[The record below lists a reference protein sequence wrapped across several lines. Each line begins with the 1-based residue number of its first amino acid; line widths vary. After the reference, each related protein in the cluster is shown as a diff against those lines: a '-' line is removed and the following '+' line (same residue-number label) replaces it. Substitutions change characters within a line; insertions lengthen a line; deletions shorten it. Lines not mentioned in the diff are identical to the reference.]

1 MKKFFS
7 LLLCLGAIGS
17 MSAQKALVDQAKKMS
32 GKPDKL
38 TEARGLIKQA
48 MENPETQN
56 DAQTYYVAGL
66 IEFDAFDNAYKTK
79 MINPDAP
86 EANGSVMG
94 DELLAGYEYFLKAL
108 PLDSMPNE
116 KGQIKP
122 KYSKDIVSKIKGHA
136 ADFFGA
142 GADYFNDKK
151 FYPEA
156 YNAFMIYG
164 DLPEQAFMGKEGST
178 AVDATQVPTAYF
190 NAGLA
195 AYSGDAYE
203 ASADAF
209 KKARLAGY
217 DQPEAYI
224 YEIACWQ
231 TIAQKDESKSKEAQS
246 KIMDAA
252 KAGHEKFGLE
262 QPIFINNMIN
272 SMVSDG
278 NIDQAVATLNE
289 VIAQNPDS
297 PNLYGLRGYVYDRA
311 DKDDLS
317 EADYRKAVSLPDVDF
332 ETLKNASKK
341 LFRIG
346 TQKLND
352 LEGNSAE
359 VQAARQDI
367 KNNYFLESQRIA
379 EQAGSMNPNDSDL
392 LNVLD
397 SLEYAIT
404 TYFSN

>member
-1 MKKFFS
+1 MKKI
-7 LLLCLGAIGS
+7 LTIMLCLGAMGS
-17 MSAQKALVDQAKKMS
+17 LYAQKALVDQAKKLS
-32 GKPDKL
+32 GKADKL

-56 DAQTYYVAGL
+56 NAETFYVAGK

-79 MINPDAP
+79 MINPNDPSAQ
-86 EANGSVMG
+86 GTVMA
-94 DELLAGYEYFLKAL
+94 DELLNGYNYFMQAL
-108 PLDSMPNE
+108 PLDGLPNE
-116 KGQIKP
+116 KGQVKP
-122 KYSKDIVSKIKGHA
+122 RFSKDISGKIKGHA
-136 ADFFGA
+136 NDFFSA

-151 FYPEA
+151 YYPEA

-164 DLPEQAFMGKEGST
+164 SLPENGFIESNAIDPSQIATAF
-178 AVDATQVPTAYF
+178 F

-195 AYSGDAYE
+195 AYSGDAVE
-203 ASADAF
+203 ESAEAF

-231 TIAQKDESKSKEAQS
+231 TIAQRDENRSKEAQD
-246 KIMDAA
+246 KIMDVA
-252 KAGHEKFGLE
+252 KDGNEKFGLE

-278 NIDQAVATLNE
+278 DIDGAIAELNE
-289 VIAQNPDS
+289 VIAANPDNA
-297 PNLYGLRGYVYDRA
+297 NLYGLRGYVYDRA
-311 DKDDLS
+311 DNNDMS
-317 EADYRKAVSLPDVDF
+317 EADYRKAASLPDVDF

-352 LEGNSAE
+352 LEGNSPETA
-359 VQAARQDI
+359 AARQDI
-367 KNNYFLESQRIA
+367 KNNYFLEAQKIA
-379 EQAGSMNPNDSDL
+379 EQAGTMNPNDSDL

>member
-1 MKKFFS
+1 MKKI
-7 LLLCLGAIGS
+7 LTIMLCLGAMGS
-17 MSAQKALVDQAKKMS
+17 LYAQKALVDQAKKLS
-32 GKPDKL
+32 GKADKL

-56 DAQTYYVAGL
+56 NAETFYVAGK

-79 MINPDAP
+79 MINPNDPSAQ
-86 EANGSVMG
+86 GTVMA
-94 DELLAGYEYFLKAL
+94 DELLNGYNYFMQAL
-108 PLDSMPNE
+108 PLDGLPNE
-116 KGQIKP
+116 KGQVKP
-122 KYSKDIVSKIKGHA
+122 RFSKDISGKIKGHA
-136 ADFFGA
+136 NDFFSA

-151 FYPEA
+151 YYPEA

-164 DLPEQAFMGKEGST
+164 SLPENGFIESNAIDPSQIATAF
-178 AVDATQVPTAYF
+178 F

-195 AYSGDAYE
+195 AYSGDAVE
-203 ASADAF
+203 ESAAAF

-231 TIAQKDESKSKEAQS
+231 TIAQRDENRSKEAQD
-246 KIMDAA
+246 KIMDVA
-252 KAGHEKFGLE
+252 KDGNEKFGLE

-278 NIDQAVATLNE
+278 DIDGAIAELNE
-289 VIAQNPDS
+289 VIAANPDNA
-297 PNLYGLRGYVYDRA
+297 NLYGLRGYVYDRA
-311 DKDDLS
+311 DNNDMS
-317 EADYRKAVSLPDVDF
+317 EADYRKAASLPDVDF

-352 LEGNSAE
+352 LEGNSPETA
-359 VQAARQDI
+359 AARQDI
-367 KNNYFLESQRIA
+367 KNNYFLEAQKIA
-379 EQAGSMNPNDSDL
+379 EQAGTMNPNDSDL

>member
-1 MKKFFS
+1 M
-7 LLLCLGAIGS
+7 LCLGAMGS
-17 MSAQKALVDQAKKMS
+17 LYAQKALVDQAKKLS
-32 GKPDKL
+32 GKADKL

-56 DAQTYYVAGL
+56 NAETFYVAGK

-79 MINPDAP
+79 MINPNDPSAQ
-86 EANGSVMG
+86 GTVMA
-94 DELLAGYEYFLKAL
+94 DELLNGYNYFMQAL
-108 PLDSMPNE
+108 PLDGLPNE
-116 KGQIKP
+116 KGQVKP
-122 KYSKDIVSKIKGHA
+122 RFSKDISGKIKGHA
-136 ADFFGA
+136 NDFFSA

-151 FYPEA
+151 YYPEA

-164 DLPEQAFMGKEGST
+164 SLPENGFIESNAIDPSQIATAF
-178 AVDATQVPTAYF
+178 F

-195 AYSGDAYE
+195 AYSGDAVE
-203 ASADAF
+203 ESAEAF

-231 TIAQKDESKSKEAQS
+231 TIAQRDENRSKEAQD
-246 KIMDAA
+246 KIMDVA
-252 KAGHEKFGLE
+252 KDGNEKFGLE

-278 NIDQAVATLNE
+278 DIDGAIAELNE
-289 VIAQNPDS
+289 VIAANPDNA
-297 PNLYGLRGYVYDRA
+297 NLYGLRGYVYDRA
-311 DKDDLS
+311 DNNDMS
-317 EADYRKAVSLPDVDF
+317 EADYRKAASLPDVDF

-352 LEGNSAE
+352 LEGNSPETA
-359 VQAARQDI
+359 AARQDI
-367 KNNYFLESQRIA
+367 KNNYFLEAQKIA
-379 EQAGSMNPNDSDL
+379 EQAGTMNPNDSDL